1 MHNLFYLRALLKSGM
16 ICCNVERKVQRSKSG
31 QTMVEYAI
39 VMVMLVALVAVC
51 ALLLYAL
58 RGQSGRALELVAS
71 EYP

>member
-1 MHNLFYLRALLKSGM
+1 MGKRTQN
-16 ICCNVERKVQRSKSG
+16 SKSG

-39 VMVMLVALVAVC
+39 VMVMLLALVAVC

-58 RGQSGRALELVAS
+58 RGQSSRALELVAS

>member
-1 MHNLFYLRALLKSGM
+1 MRQIGTQKG
-16 ICCNVERKVQRSKSG
+16 KSG

-51 ALLLYAL
+51 GLLLYSL

>member
-1 MHNLFYLRALLKSGM
+1 M
-16 ICCNVERKVQRSKSG
+16 IACDMEKKQQKRKSG

-39 VMVMLVALVAVC
+39 VMVMLLALVAIC
-51 ALLLYAL
+51 GLLLYAL

>member
-1 MHNLFYLRALLKSGM
+1 M
-16 ICCNVERKVQRSKSG
+16 IACDMEKKVQNGKSG

-51 ALLLYAL
+51 GLLLYAL

>member
-1 MHNLFYLRALLKSGM
+1 M
-16 ICCNVERKVQRSKSG
+16 IGCDMEKKQQKRKSG

-39 VMVMLVALVAVC
+39 VMVMLLALVAVC
-51 ALLLYAL
+51 GLLLYAL

>member
-1 MHNLFYLRALLKSGM
+1 M
-16 ICCNVERKVQRSKSG
+16 ICCNVEWKVQRSKSG

>member
-1 MHNLFYLRALLKSGM
+1 M
-16 ICCNVERKVQRSKSG
+16 IAYTVEKKVQRSKSG

>member
-1 MHNLFYLRALLKSGM
+1 M
-16 ICCNVERKVQRSKSG
+16 ITVSMENSPQRRKSG

-39 VMVMLVALVAVC
+39 VMVMLLALVALC

>member
-1 MHNLFYLRALLKSGM
+1 MRKSAQ
-16 ICCNVERKVQRSKSG
+16 NSKSG

-39 VMVMLVALVAVC
+39 VMVMLLALVAVC
-51 ALLLYAL
+51 GLLLYAL

>member
-1 MHNLFYLRALLKSGM
+1 M
-16 ICCNVERKVQRSKSG
+16 IAFTMEKKTQGGKSG

-39 VMVMLVALVAVC
+39 VMVMLLALVAVC

-58 RGQSGRALELVAS
+58 RGQSSRALELVAS

>member
-1 MHNLFYLRALLKSGM
+1 M
-16 ICCNVERKVQRSKSG
+16 IASNVEKKVQRSKSG

-51 ALLLYAL
+51 GLLLYAL

>member
-1 MHNLFYLRALLKSGM
+1 M
-16 ICCNVERKVQRSKSG
+16 IGSDMEKKQQKRKSG

-39 VMVMLVALVAVC
+39 VMVMLLALVAVC
-51 ALLLYAL
+51 GLLLYAL

>member
-1 MHNLFYLRALLKSGM
+1 M
-16 ICCNVERKVQRSKSG
+16 IACNVEKKVQRSKSG

-39 VMVMLVALVAVC
+39 VMVMLLALVAVC

-58 RGQSGRALELVAS
+58 RGQSSRALELVAS

>member
-1 MHNLFYLRALLKSGM
+1 MRALLKSGM
-16 ICCNVERKVQRSKSG
+16 IACNVEKKAQRSKSG